1 MVRLLFA
8 LNICHNIMSEM
19 TDCGICLRK
28 CSQTSGHFEKT
39 SIFFSFDL
47 FQKNLSHFDKIH

>member
-19 TDCGICLRK
+19 TDSGICLRK
-28 CSQTSGHFEKT
+28 CSQTSGHFEKNIHILLVRLV
-39 SIFFSFDL
+39 SKELESF
-47 FQKNLSHFDKIH
+47 